1 MNEFIKVA
9 RGEILPDRLL
19 KGAQIVNTLSGEV
32 YPANVAI
39 FRDKIAGIGDYEGKE
54 IIELNGGYLVPGLI
68 DAHVHIESSMVA
80 PTQYARGVLPH
91 GTTAVFADPHEIAN
105 VMGKEGVRLML
116 ELSEGLPLSVFVM
129 VPSCVPATDMETAGG
144 ALSADDIAELLKEDR
159 TVGLAEMM
167 NFPGVLFGV
176 PDVLAKLDTAKGKV
190 IDGHAPGLSGKDLE
204 AYIGVGIG
212 SDHECTTAEEA
223 IEKLRAGMYIM
234 IREGTGARNLEALLP
249 IVTPENYR
257 RIAFAS
263 DDLHPPELLHR
274 GHIDYMVRRAIELGI
289 PPIAAIR
296 MGSLN
301 SAEYFRQYN
310 LGAIAPGK
318 TANIIWTP
326 SLDNFDVQKVWA
338 KGELVAEEGKIIPG
352 VISDK
357 KFAPPQT
364 MNSAPFDS
372 DSFKILAESG
382 ARAHII
388 GLIPG
393 QIVTEH
399 LVEELKVENG
409 QAVSDIEKDILKIAV
424 IERHNASGNIGLGFV
439 HGFGL
444 KRGAIAGS
452 VGHDS
457 HNLIVVGT
465 SDDDMNAA
473 AKAVIE
479 IGGGLVAIADGN
491 TIASLPLLLA
501 GLMSNATIEEVNA
514 QMEKLKSAA
523 SSLGSEI
530 EDPFMILGFLA
541 LPVIPKLK
549 LTDKGLVDVEKFQ
562 IIGLFEGG
570 LS

>member
-1 MNEFIKVA
+1 MDISEMNEFIKVA

-296 MGSLN
+296 IN
-301 SAEYFRQYN
+301 R
-310 LGAIAPGK
+310 
-318 TANIIWTP
+318 
-326 SLDNFDVQKVWA
+326 
-338 KGELVAEEGKIIPG
+338 
-352 VISDK
+352 
-357 KFAPPQT
+357 
-364 MNSAPFDS
+364 
-372 DSFKILAESG
+372 
-382 ARAHII
+382 
-388 GLIPG
+388 
-393 QIVTEH
+393 
-399 LVEELKVENG
+399 
-409 QAVSDIEKDILKIAV
+409 
-424 IERHNASGNIGLGFV
+424 
-439 HGFGL
+439 
-444 KRGAIAGS
+444 
-452 VGHDS
+452 
-457 HNLIVVGT
+457 
-465 SDDDMNAA
+465 
-473 AKAVIE
+473 
-479 IGGGLVAIADGN
+479 
-491 TIASLPLLLA
+491 
-501 GLMSNATIEEVNA
+501 
-514 QMEKLKSAA
+514 
-523 SSLGSEI
+523 
-530 EDPFMILGFLA
+530 
-541 LPVIPKLK
+541 
-549 LTDKGLVDVEKFQ
+549 
-562 IIGLFEGG
+562 
-570 LS
+570 

>member
-1 MNEFIKVA
+1 
-9 RGEILPDRLL
+9 
-19 KGAQIVNTLSGEV
+19 
-32 YPANVAI
+32 
-39 FRDKIAGIGDYEGKE
+39 
-54 IIELNGGYLVPGLI
+54 
-68 DAHVHIESSMVA
+68 
-80 PTQYARGVLPH
+80 
-91 GTTAVFADPHEIAN
+91 
-105 VMGKEGVRLML
+105 
-116 ELSEGLPLSVFVM
+116 
-129 VPSCVPATDMETAGG
+129 
-144 ALSADDIAELLKEDR
+144 
-159 TVGLAEMM
+159 
-167 NFPGVLFGV
+167 
-176 PDVLAKLDTAKGKV
+176 
-190 IDGHAPGLSGKDLE
+190 
-204 AYIGVGIG
+204 
-212 SDHECTTAEEA
+212 
-223 IEKLRAGMYIM
+223 
-234 IREGTGARNLEALLP
+234 
-249 IVTPENYR
+249 
-257 RIAFAS
+257 
-263 DDLHPPELLHR
+263 
-274 GHIDYMVRRAIELGI
+274 
-289 PPIAAIR
+289 
-296 MGSLN
+296 
-301 SAEYFRQYN
+301 
-310 LGAIAPGK
+310 
-318 TANIIWTP
+318 
-326 SLDNFDVQKVWA
+326 
-338 KGELVAEEGKIIPG
+338 
-352 VISDK
+352 
-357 KFAPPQT
+357 